1 MLESY
6 TYTLKKSMSANH
18 THAQKSVHN
27 STINYFLFSISNIT
41 MIKCNLCGQEF
52 EDDDSLIKERK
63 IRHQEHHNGS
73 LYRPS
78 ANIIRG
84 KVKWLHFP

>member
-1 MLESY
+1 
-6 TYTLKKSMSANH
+6 
-18 THAQKSVHN
+18 
-27 STINYFLFSISNIT
+27 

-52 EDDDSLIKERK
+52 DDDDSLLEQRK